1 MPKTSRP
8 FPPGSGLFGIGK
20 ADIFEGKECAMI
32 KKKWELTLYLVTDRR
47 WLGRRS
53 LEEDVEEALR
63 GGATL
68 VQIREKEISSRAYL
82 ELARKVK
89 AVTDRHGIPLIVNDR
104 IDIALAVDAGGV
116 HVGPDDL
123 PVSVARRLLGPD
135 KIVGA
140 SASSVEEA
148 LGFQAQGAD
157 YLGVGAVFPTATKK
171 VTEKVDLETLAGIK
185 AAVRIPVAAIGGIDA
200 GNAAEIMKTG
210 VDGVAVVS
218 AILSRPDIREATREL
233 LSKLNKEG
241 S

>member
-1 MPKTSRP
+1 M
-8 FPPGSGLFGIGK
+8 FG
-20 ADIFEGKECAMI
+20 
-32 KKKWELTLYLVTDRR
+32 KKWELTLYLVTDRR

-53 LEEDVEEALR
+53 LEEDVEEALM

-82 ELARKVK
+82 DLAGKVK
-89 AVTDRHGIPLIVNDR
+89 AVTDRYGVPLIVNDR

-140 SASSVEEA
+140 SASSLEDA
-148 LGFQAQGAD
+148 LAFQAQGAD

-171 VTEKVDLETLAGIK
+171 ITEKVDLETLARIK

-200 GNAAEIMKTG
+200 GNAPAVMKTG

-218 AILSRPDIREATREL
+218 AILNRPDIREATRDL
-233 LSKLNKEG
+233 LSKLKKEK

>member
-1 MPKTSRP
+1 M
-8 FPPGSGLFGIGK
+8 FG
-20 ADIFEGKECAMI
+20 
-32 KKKWELTLYLVTDRR
+32 KKWELTLYLVTDRR

-53 LEEDVEEALR
+53 LDEDVEEALL
-63 GGATL
+63 GGVTL
-68 VQIREKEISSRAYL
+68 IQIREKEISSRAYL

-89 AVTDRHGIPLIVNDR
+89 AVTDRYGVPLIVNDR
-104 IDIALAVDAGGV
+104 IDIAMAVDAGGV

-123 PVSVARRLLGPD
+123 PVSFARRLLGPD

-140 SASSVEEA
+140 SASSLEEA
-148 LGFQAQGAD
+148 LAFQAQGAD

-171 VTEKVDLETLAGIK
+171 ITEKVDLETLARIK

-200 GNAAEIMKTG
+200 GNAPAVMKTG

-218 AILSRPDIREATREL
+218 AILNRPDIREATRDL
-233 LSKLNKEG
+233 LSKLKKEK

>member
-1 MPKTSRP
+1 M
-8 FPPGSGLFGIGK
+8 FG
-20 ADIFEGKECAMI
+20 
-32 KKKWELTLYLVTDRR
+32 KKWELTLYLVTDRR

-53 LEEDVEEALR
+53 LEEDVEEALL

-82 ELARKVK
+82 DLARKVK
-89 AVTDRHGIPLIVNDR
+89 AVTDRYGVPLIVNDR
-104 IDIALAVDAGGV
+104 IDIAMAVDAGGV

-123 PVSVARRLLGPD
+123 PVSFARRLLGPD

-140 SASSVEEA
+140 SASSLEEA
-148 LGFQAQGAD
+148 LAFQAQGAD
-157 YLGVGAVFPTATKK
+157 YLGVGAVFPTATKQ
-171 VTEKVDLETLAGIK
+171 VTEKVDLETLARIK

-200 GNAAEIMKTG
+200 GNAPEVMKTG

-218 AILSRPDIREATREL
+218 AILNRPDIREATRDL
-233 LSKLNKEG
+233 LSKLKKEK

>member
-1 MPKTSRP
+1 M
-8 FPPGSGLFGIGK
+8 FG
-20 ADIFEGKECAMI
+20 
-32 KKKWELTLYLVTDRR
+32 KKWELTLYLVTDRR

-53 LEEDVEEALR
+53 LEEDVKEALL

-82 ELARKVK
+82 ELAGKVK
-89 AVTDRHGIPLIVNDR
+89 AVTDRYGVPLIVNDR

-140 SASSVEEA
+140 SASSLEEA
-148 LGFQAQGAD
+148 LVFQAQGAD

-171 VTEKVDLETLAGIK
+171 ITEKVDLETLARIK
-185 AAVRIPVAAIGGIDA
+185 AAVRIPVTAIGGIDA
-200 GNAAEIMKTG
+200 GNAPAVMKTG

-218 AILSRPDIREATREL
+218 AILNRPDIREATRDL
-233 LSKLNKEG
+233 LSKLKKEK